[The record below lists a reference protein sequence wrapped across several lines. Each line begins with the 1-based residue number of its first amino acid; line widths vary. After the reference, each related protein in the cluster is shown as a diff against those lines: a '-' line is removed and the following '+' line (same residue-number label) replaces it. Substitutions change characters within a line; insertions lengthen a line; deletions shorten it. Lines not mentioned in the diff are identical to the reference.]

1 MQNLVSFKMF
11 HNSVDLHICP
21 QISRSEVSRWVTS
34 VKLFFCIGESK
45 MSGLEF
51 SVSASLCP
59 CLHRP
64 SSDCGNCKPLSGG
77 GVRNNPIRT
86 AAPCPLKARLVWK
99 GRLFAVWVGEWQL
112 LQVGFDRE
120 VSPEV
125 SSGAQRRGPLTCT
138 WLGEVGRG
146 TASSCQKHWRRS
158 RKNCALRDSQLCKSP
173 SEDYLSD
180 ER

>member
-1 MQNLVSFKMF
+1 M
-11 HNSVDLHICP
+11 
-21 QISRSEVSRWVTS
+21 
-34 VKLFFCIGESK
+34 KLFFCIGELK

-77 GVRNNPIRT
+77 DVRNNPNRT
-86 AAPCPLKARLVWK
+86 AVPCPLKARLVWK